1 MRQTQPP
8 TPAALYARVSSDRQ
22 DMDLSVAAQLRALRN
37 YAKANGYTIAREGRV
52 PSSIRVRSQAFC
64 GILRT
69 CGHPACGAHGVP
81 LRATALSWSRILRIT
96 ATTAT
101 FPGFPR

>member
-1 MRQTQPP
+1 MSLLYGLMDCF
-8 TPAALYARVSSDRQ
+8 PAIRVLDMQFPYAPEPLVNVGS
-22 DMDLSVAAQLRALRN
+22 
-37 YAKANGYTIAREGRV
+37 GRGGHV

-69 CGHPACGAHGVP
+69 CGHPACGAQGVP
-81 LRATALSWSRILRIT
+81 LRATALNWSRILRIT

>member
-1 MRQTQPP
+1 MCLSIYES
-8 TPAALYARVSSDRQ
+8 PAVFEGGLELPSGCDWILYDSPLDIAIE
-22 DMDLSVAAQLRALRN
+22 
-37 YAKANGYTIAREGRV
+37 NGGRV

-69 CGHPACGAHGVP
+69 CGHPACGAQGVP